1 MNPMQMM
8 MQGMI
13 GGMGGQ
19 NNPMAQMMGMMQG
32 AKNPQQMLN
41 MMLQQNPQAKQM
53 MQTLQGKSPA
63 QLRTMAENIA
73 KERGT
78 TLEAMAQQM
87 GIPMK

>member
-8 MQGMI
+8 QGIM
-13 GGMGGQ
+13 GGGQ
-19 NNPMAQMMGMMQG
+19 NNPMSQIMGMMQ
-32 AKNPQQMLN
+32 AKNPQQMIN

-78 TLEAMAQQM
+78 TVEAMAQQM

>member
-1 MNPMQMM
+1 MMNPMQAMM
-8 MQGMI
+8 GM
-13 GGMGGQ
+13 MGGGGQ
-19 NNPMAQMMGMMQG
+19 SNPMSQMMGMMQ

-53 MQTLQGKSPA
+53 MHTLQGKSPA
-63 QLRTMAENIA
+63 ELRTMANNLA

-78 TLEAMAQQM
+78 TVEAMAQQM